1 MVFLTFAAGF
11 RGPSLTHRLI
21 SAPLR
26 MASHLRRTDDTFRVK
41 AREFIL
47 QETPGVFPTQGAVAF
62 FVNTTG
68 LLYPSSAIIDPSGTL
83 HVYGLDVSGDTT
95 LNNTTVLGTLD
106 VSGDATFNVVR
117 INKTLDVSGA
127 TTLRSTLDVSGD
139 ATFNVVRINKTLD
152 VSGATTLRST
162 LDVSGATTLRST
174 LDVAGATSLRS
185 TLDVAGATSLRGTLD
200 VSGATTLNNTTVRG
214 TLDVSGA
221 TSLRGTLDVS
231 GATTLNNTTVRGTLD
246 VSGATTLRSTLDVSG
261 NTGIRGNLDVSGSI
275 KVYGTLDVSGYD
287 VYKELSYLNNNAAIV
302 GSITMFGGAAAPTGW
317 LLCQGGSYAA
327 ALYPELFAVIGT
339 TFGSAGAGLF
349 NVPDLTQR
357 FPYGKGAAAIPAL
370 GTTGGSATITDVPAH
385 SHTLVDLSGGGH
397 AKVVSIDSGH
407 SHNVTYHNGIGFAP
421 GTADPA
427 SVVSNTIATQIAS
440 ANITSTVSG
449 ATESTGLAS
458 VSILPPYITLNYI
471 ICYTAK
477 TAAH

>member
-1 MVFLTFAAGF
+1 
-11 RGPSLTHRLI
+11 
-21 SAPLR
+21 
-26 MASHLRRTDDTFRVK
+26 VK

-47 QETPGVFPTQGAVAF
+47 QETPGVFPTQGAVAY

-106 VSGDATFNVVR
+106 VSGATTLNNVSV
-117 INKTLDVSGA
+117 NGTLDVSGA

-139 ATFNVVRINKTLD
+139 ATFNIVRINKTLD
-152 VSGATTLRST
+152 VSGTTS
-162 LDVSGATTLRST
+162 
-174 LDVAGATSLRS
+174 
-185 TLDVAGATSLRGTLD
+185 
-200 VSGATTLNNTTVRG
+200 LNNTTVRG

-221 TSLRGTLDVS
+221 TSL
-231 GATTLNNTTVRGTLD
+231 NNTTVRGTLD
-246 VSGATTLRSTLDVSG
+246 VSGATSLNNTTVRGTLDVSG
-261 NTGIRGNLDVSGSI
+261 NTGIRGNLDVSGNI

-327 ALYPELFAVIGT
+327 AAYPELFAVIGT
-339 TFGSAGAGLF
+339 TFGGGAGNF

-357 FPYGKGAAAIPAL
+357 FPYGKGVAAIPAL

-385 SHTLVDLSGGGH
+385 SHALVDLSGGGN
-397 AKVVSIDSGH
+397 AKVISTDSGH
-407 SHNVTYHNGIGFAP
+407 SHTIGCYTGIGFDA
-421 GTADPA
+421 GTGD
-427 SVVSNTIATQIAS
+427 IAFAGRTNPTSTAS
-440 ANITSTVSG
+440 ANITSTISG
-449 ATESTGLAS
+449 STNSYGSAS